1 MQVVSF
7 EQQHQENDAA
17 AERRQAAPPTPISAQ
32 RPRALLPILV
42 GGLTAGSLDL
52 ICAFVTYGWRVPRVI
67 AAGLLGI
74 GALHGGLVIYFLGV
88 SLHFFIAL
96 SAAAIY
102 YAASRT
108 LAFLK
113 DHALICGLFYGIAVF
128 LVMNLIVV
136 PLSALHSKGPFQLM
150 ALIQGLVIHMLLIGL
165 PISYSARRFSR

>member
-7 EQQHQENDAA
+7 DQQHQENDAA
-17 AERRQAAPPTPISAQ
+17 TEHRQTARPMSISAR

-42 GGLTAGSLDL
+42 GGLAAGSLDL
-52 ICAFVTYGWRVPRVI
+52 ISAFVTYGWGVPRVI

-74 GALHGGLVIYFLGV
+74 RAIHGGPVIYFLGV
-88 SLHFFIAL
+88 SLQFFIAL

-102 YAASRT
+102 YAASRK

-113 DHALICGLFYGIAVF
+113 DHALICGLFYGVAVF

-150 ALIQGLVIHMLLIGL
+150 GLIQGLVVHMFFIGL
-165 PISYSARRFSR
+165 PISYSVRRFSK